1 MTGRVFLIG
10 RFQLLVQYKNERTAF
25 WQLNFIGDT
34 GVEGGMV
41 SQGTACSLANLLAPI
56 SVANLLAPISVVH
69 SFSLFCS
76 YLCIVYGIEARV
88 WSARVIYNIC
98 FISPAIACSLDLSRD
113 RFFCKRLMLVRPK
126 P

>member
-41 SQGTACSLANLLAPI
+41 SPVCTRDK
-56 SVANLLAPISVVH
+56 H
-69 SFSLFCS
+69 
-76 YLCIVYGIEARV
+76 
-88 WSARVIYNIC
+88 NIC
-98 FISPAIACSLDLSRD
+98 FISPAIAC
-113 RFFCKRLMLVRPK
+113 
-126 P
+126 

>member
-41 SQGTACSLANLLAPI
+41 SQCTACSLANLLAPI
-56 SVANLLAPISVVH
+56 SVQMGAKKRNSH
-69 SFSLFCS
+69 FWLFCS
-76 YLCIVYGIEARV
+76 YLCIVIVYGIEARV
-88 WSARVIYNIC
+88 WSARVIHNIC
-98 FISPAIACSLDLSRD
+98 FISPVIACSLKRSRD
-113 RFFCKRLMLVRPK
+113 RFFCECVMLVRPK